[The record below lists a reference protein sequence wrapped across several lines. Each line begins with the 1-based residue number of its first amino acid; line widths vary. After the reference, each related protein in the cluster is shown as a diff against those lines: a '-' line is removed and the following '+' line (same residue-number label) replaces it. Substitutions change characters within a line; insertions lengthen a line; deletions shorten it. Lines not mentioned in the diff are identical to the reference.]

1 MVLSMQSVLMRDTIR
16 SRNSRKGVD
25 IMNIVD
31 AVSVLGFPVV
41 MALVEFWYIVKK
53 TDEMETLVYNNT
65 QAINQLILIMKGN
78 DK

>member
-1 MVLSMQSVLMRDTIR
+1 MQSVLMRDTIR
-16 SRNSRKGVD
+16 SRNFRKKGVD
-25 IMNIVD
+25 MMNIVD

>member
-1 MVLSMQSVLMRDTIR
+1 
-16 SRNSRKGVD
+16 
-25 IMNIVD
+25 MNIVD

-78 DK
+78 DKQ